1 MATPSPLSVP
11 LYKDVK
17 PVDVSNLN
25 LAGVNTDPAITS
37 EFEKAMQGQEDLA
50 KSLEMRYRD
59 PNWFKV
65 SAGFL
70 KPQLGGFA
78 ASLGSAS
85 EAMGEN
91 VEQQRAIAPTIA
103 QIRAQAAVM
112 GVGLQ
117 QKKTANQ
124 LLNERIQKVGG
135 LTAEDVAFIAQYD
148 KEAGRLAQEK
158 FANQRSTFDSMLA
171 AYQSGADYARLVK
184 DYGAPFVNQM
194 WPVLQKMVPGVPSG
208 GGAPRP
214 AAGATP
220 PAGGAGAPAAGGA
233 PSPQPAAPAAGVVLP
248 EPPNPNAGVSSAS
261 TRPLGVPA
269 SLMENATL
277 GQSLEAT
284 KKQIEDRVKATST
297 LQERY
302 RTQAETA
309 VPIFETATN
318 LYRLAS
324 PKYMAPAFAIF
335 ERGDPMGVIG
345 QALESQTV
353 SGVLANMRK
362 QIELSRMSKG
372 EKDKALTN
380 LQTMGTQL
388 GDLQT
393 KMQQGIINPTDARTM
408 FEAASVPNMKNTQ
421 DSFLRGIAG
430 IGSTTLGRYETKNVF
445 QQFLDRPDA
454 DINKWEDSP
463 EYRKLRT
470 HLEKRTRGVLE
481 NPATDRYPDFM
492 RSGLENTYRHRE
504 ETAANRPNTS
514 AASASN
520 VTPASASRSTNDAA
534 LKAEMK
540 KRNLSTN

>member
-1 MATPSPLSVP
+1 MNDKVSPLSVP

-17 PVDVSNLN
+17 PVDVSNIN

-70 KPQLGGFA
+70 KPQLGGFG

-103 QIRAQAAVM
+103 QIRAQASVM
-112 GVGLQ
+112 AVGLQ
-117 QKKTANQ
+117 QEKLANEMYDEAIKKP
-124 LLNERIQKVGG
+124 GG
-135 LTAEDVAFIAQYD
+135 LTSEDVARIAQYSA
-148 KEAGRLAQEK
+148 KLGAKAQSK
-158 FANQRSTFDSMLA
+158 FENQRGTFADILSAYASGDS
-171 AYQSGADYARLVK
+171 YTKLVK
-184 DYGAPFVNQM
+184 DYGATFVNQM
-194 WPVLQKMVPGVPSG
+194 WPTLQKLVPGQPNA
-208 GGAPRP
+208 GGAPKP
-214 AAGATP
+214 AAGGATP
-220 PAGGAGAPAAGGA
+220 PAGGAPA
-233 PSPQPAAPAAGVVLP
+233 SPQPATPVAGAGAGAILP
-248 EPPNPNAGVSSAS
+248 EPLNPNAGVAS
-261 TRPLGVPA
+261 TVTRPLGVPA
-269 SLMENATL
+269 GLMENATH
-277 GQSLEAT
+277 GQTIEAT
-284 KKQIEDRVKATST
+284 KKQIEERVAATTT
-297 LQERY
+297 LQDRY
-302 RTQAETA
+302 RTQAETS

-353 SGVLANMRK
+353 SGVLGNMRK

-380 LQTMGTQL
+380 LKTMETQL

-421 DSFLRGIAG
+421 DSFLRGVAG
-430 IGSTTLGRYETKNVF
+430 IGSTALGRYETKNVF
-445 QQFLDRPDA
+445 QQFLNRPDA
-454 DINKWEDSP
+454 DINNWEDSP

-481 NPATDRYPDFM
+481 NSATDRFPDFM
-492 RSGLENTYRHRE
+492 RNGLENTYRHRD

-514 AASASN
+514 AASSSN
-520 VTPASASRSTNDAA
+520 LTPASASRSTNDAA

-540 KRNLSTN
+540 KRNLPTN

>member
-1 MATPSPLSVP
+1 MSGTTPPLSVP

-70 KPQLGGFA
+70 KPQLGGFG
-78 ASLGSAS
+78 ASLGSAA

-91 VEQQRAIAPTIA
+91 TEQQRAIAPTIA
-103 QIRAQAAVM
+103 QIRAQASVM
-112 GVGLQ
+112 AVGLQ
-117 QKKTANQ
+117 QEKLANEMYDEAIKKP
-124 LLNERIQKVGG
+124 GG
-135 LTAEDVAFIAQYD
+135 MTSEDVARIAQYSA
-148 KEAGRLAQEK
+148 KLGAKAQSK
-158 FANQRSTFDSMLA
+158 FENQRGTFADILSAYASGDS
-171 AYQSGADYARLVK
+171 YTKLVK
-184 DYGAPFVNQM
+184 DYGATFVNQM
-194 WPVLQKMVPGVPSG
+194 WPTLQKLVPGQPNA
-208 GGAPRP
+208 GGAPKP
-214 AAGATP
+214 AAGGATP
-220 PAGGAGAPAAGGA
+220 PAGGAPA
-233 PSPQPAAPAAGVVLP
+233 SPQPAAPAAGAVLP
-248 EPPNPNAGVSSAS
+248 EPPNPNAGVASSV

-269 SLMENATL
+269 NLMENATH
-277 GQSLEAT
+277 GQSVEAT
-284 KKQIEDRVKATST
+284 KKQIEERVAATTT
-297 LQERY
+297 LQDRY
-302 RTQAETA
+302 RTQAETS

-372 EKDKALTN
+372 DKDKALTN
-380 LQTMGTQL
+380 LQTMGNQL

-421 DSFLRGIAG
+421 DSFLRGVAG
-430 IGSTTLGRYETKNVF
+430 IGSTALGRYETRNVF

-481 NPATDRYPDFM
+481 NSATDKFPDFM
-492 RSGLENTYRHRE
+492 RNGFENTYRHRE
-504 ETAANRPNTS
+504 ENRPANTP
-514 AASASN
+514 AAS
-520 VTPASASRSTNDAA
+520 TTGGGSTLDRLRAA
-534 LKAEMK
+534 
-540 KRNLSTN
+540 RNALP